1 MATATSSF
9 LTGVCLIVTASIG
22 RDLGMSQGQISWI
35 TASTSLV
42 AGAFQLALGQL
53 ADLVGRKLMFIA
65 GMGSFSALVL
75 LTGFAQNPY
84 WMLIMCGALGI
95 PSAMVVP
102 PAMGIL
108 GAAYKTPSRRKTSA
122 FAAFSAGNPLGFVFG
137 SIVCGVASSVSSW
150 RAAYIFVA
158 IVWAALAV
166 FAVWAVPD
174 VESFDSSSPL
184 TERLKAMKDFDYVG
198 TIMTVS
204 GTGMLT
210 ASLTLG
216 PSDGWKEPHIIALLV
231 VGVALLLLFFVW
243 ELVFPTPLM
252 PPHIW
257 RDRDFTLIIIVLL
270 LGMIG
275 FQGSTFW
282 LTYYMQDIQELP
294 SLTIVAHLVPMI
306 LGGIVWNILAAKTI
320 HRVNN
325 TLIMAFGSAG
335 YIAAGLLFAFMK
347 QDSLYWAFMFPGMIL
362 TVAGG
367 DLQNNVAN
375 VGSCPFTVQSNMMA
389 LNYVSSVLC

>member
-1 MATATSSF
+1 M
-9 LTGVCLIVTASIG
+9 
-22 RDLGMSQGQISWI
+22 
-35 TASTSLV
+35 

-53 ADLVGRKLMFIA
+53 ADLVGRKLMFIV

-75 LTGFAQNPY
+75 LTGFAQNSY

-150 RAAYIFVA
+150 RAAVSISKPFLVISTPNTMQYIFVA
-158 IVWAALAV
+158 ITWAALAV

-174 VESFDSSSPL
+174 VESFAGSSPL

-210 ASLTLG
+210 ASLTYS
-216 PSDGWKEPHIIALLV
+216 P
-231 VGVALLLLFFVW
+231 
-243 ELVFPTPLM
+243 
-252 PPHIW
+252 
-257 RDRDFTLIIIVLL
+257 
-270 LGMIG
+270 
-275 FQGSTFW
+275 
-282 LTYYMQDIQELP
+282 
-294 SLTIVAHLVPMI
+294 
-306 LGGIVWNILAAKTI
+306 
-320 HRVNN
+320 
-325 TLIMAFGSAG
+325 
-335 YIAAGLLFAFMK
+335 
-347 QDSLYWAFMFPGMIL
+347 
-362 TVAGG
+362 
-367 DLQNNVAN
+367 
-375 VGSCPFTVQSNMMA
+375 
-389 LNYVSSVLC
+389 SVLCTGSSRS